1 MRHLANFVLQI
12 QPATPTT
19 PAHVSIALTGVT
31 TMAVGAPLG
40 GTRRQ
45 SGDR

>member
-12 QPATPTT
+12 QPTT
-19 PAHVSIALTGVT
+19 PAHVFIALTGVT

>member
-19 PAHVSIALTGVT
+19 PTLVSIALTGTPPEQTGSV
-31 TMAVGAPLG
+31 
-40 GTRRQ
+40 R
-45 SGDR
+45 